1 MPDILNDL
9 SFNANWNLFLEGWKR
24 KSTSHA
30 MAFRLQESAM
40 ERFLEIVQNLFLG
53 RDLGNSNPPAS
64 PDIHIIG
71 DPKGP
76 PGIDACRFLAAE
88 LAHFPL
94 CLEYKIG
101 VICHAHALS
110 PAGANS
116 LLKITEEP
124 PEYVFLIFLYTQGF
138 LLPTL
143 ESRVWNL
150 PLTSELQRESAIYR
164 SLREGSEPSF
174 YVSDVSKRNPKESLR
189 EMELHLLE
197 RLYEKG
203 LLTKPL
209 FDDLFCLATKE
220 DYSFGEVFD
229 HIW

>member
-1 MPDILNDL
+1 MSDILNDL
-9 SFNANWNLFLEGWKR
+9 NLNSNWHLFLEAWKGKR
-24 KSTSHA
+24 SPHA
-30 MAFRLQESAM
+30 VAFRLRDSM
-40 ERFLEIVQNLFLG
+40 MKDFLEVIQDFFLG
-53 RDLGNSNPPAS
+53 RSLREANPPVS
-64 PDIHIIG
+64 PDIHVIG
-71 DPKGP
+71 DIKGP
-76 PGIDACRFLAAE
+76 PGVDSCRFLAAE

-94 CLEYKIG
+94 FLEYKIG
-101 VICHAHALS
+101 IVCHAHALS
-110 PAGANS
+110 PAGANG

-124 PEYVFLIFLYTQGF
+124 PEYVFLVFLYTQGS

-150 PLTSELQRESAIYR
+150 PLVSESKGDTSFFSRGEKTFFPMPEKGPKGP
-164 SLREGSEPSF
+164 LR
-174 YVSDVSKRNPKESLR
+174 N
-189 EMELHLLE
+189 MELHLLE

-209 FDDLFCLATKE
+209 FDDLLCLITKE